1 MLNSIKRWLFPTLPS
16 GPISLIQAPYSKFR
30 SPHVTPLRI
39 IPNTINTVNMIKPQ
53 KRGALTSNDP
63 FMNKFNK
70 FQSPEFI
77 KEASVTGYH
86 SNNFG
91 PIVFADNKLNEK
103 RALDTRV
110 TVGTPPI
117 DLPFVNSACKDWW
130 KNRRQLFPGMKEIET
145 TEIIG
150 TLLKDQTDP
159 ITGKRYFAKKQY
171 GDLKPEHSAYLIR
184 SNARPMVKNKLYN
197 TFKLLYAEGIDED
210 SYITHAQMMQ
220 WTLRSSFLK
229 MENLLYRTLCG
240 VKEKAPRFISGAE
253 AQFICL
259 VGPWMMACQDRL
271 KRSWTIEHFV
281 TFTSGKT
288 NEDIG
293 KEAGNHLE
301 KSVFEDDISV
311 FDSSVCRE
319 LLLFEH
325 KLFDSWGAPRA
336 VSMLIKNNVDT
347 RGRTKWGYRYKVK
360 GTRKSG
366 DPYTSLGN
374 SILNGLMHYY
384 IYKVH
389 YGLTT
394 SQAMKGLKMFVA
406 GDDNLGFCSSP
417 NVPWVAYMLRFG
429 FDSEAMYRQSIFEAE
444 FCSCRIYPTDS
455 GLVLG
460 PKPGKVLAKFGYYV
474 QPPVHVPIKQL
485 LRGSALGLYK
495 QCYFIPPIK
504 IFLDKVLDYTKGEK
518 AYFVK
523 QGDWQTKTKLFHEA
537 VPQTYQ
543 VLEKTYGYKTHY
555 DDYLIKNLPSSPAH
569 IDIPFLTT
577 MMDIDTSGPHMWFN

>member
-1 MLNSIKRWLFPTLPS
+1 MLNSIKKWLPKLPFMAKS
-16 GPISLIQAPYSKFR
+16 TPHISP
-30 SPHVTPLRI
+30 VRI
-39 IPNTINTVNMIKPQ
+39 IPNTINTVNIKKPV
-53 KRGALTSNDP
+53 KTGAAILNDP
-63 FMNKFNK
+63 FLNKFNK
-70 FQSPEFI
+70 FQPFDFI
-77 KEASVTGYH
+77 KESSISGYH
-86 SNNFG
+86 TNNFG
-91 PIVFADNKLNEK
+91 PIVFADNQLNEK

-110 TVGTPPI
+110 VVATPPI
-117 DLPFVNSACKDWW
+117 DPVFVNSACKDWW
-130 KNRRQLFPGMKEIET
+130 KNRFQLFPGMREIET
-145 TEIIG
+145 SEIIDAS
-150 TLLKDQTDP
+150 LN
-159 ITGKRYFAKKQY
+159 YSKKLY

-184 SNARPMVKNKLYN
+184 SNARPSVKRTLYR
-197 TFKLLYAEGIDED
+197 TFKQLYVDGIDED
-210 SYITHAQMMQ
+210 SYLTHSMIMR
-220 WTLRSSFLK
+220 WTQRSSFLK

-240 VKEKAPRFISGAE
+240 IKEKAPRFISGAE

-271 KRSWTIEHFV
+271 KKSWTIDHFV

-301 KSVFEDDISV
+301 KSVFEDDIGV
-311 FDSSVCRE
+311 FDSSVCRD
-319 LLLFEH
+319 LLRFEH

-336 VSMLIKNNVDT
+336 VSMLIKQNIDT
-347 RGRTKWGYRYKVK
+347 RGRTKWGYKYKVP

-394 SQAMKGLKMFVA
+394 RQAMIGLKMFVA
-406 GDDNLGFCSSP
+406 GDDNLGFSRGR
-417 NVPWVAYMLRFG
+417 VPWVQYMLRFG
-429 FDSEAMYRQSIFEAE
+429 FTSEAVQRQSIFEAE
-444 FCSCRIYPTDS
+444 FCSCRIYPTKS

-474 QPPVHVPIKQL
+474 QPPVHVPVKQL

-523 QGDWQTKTKLFHEA
+523 QGDWQNKTKEFHEPCVETYA
-537 VPQTYQ
+537 V
-543 VLEKTYGYKTHY
+543 LDRTYGYKKHY
-555 DDYLIKNLPSSPAH
+555 DDYLNKYLPSSPSH

-577 MMDIDTSGPHMWFN
+577 MMDIDTSGPHLWFNNN